1 MSIVII
7 IMKCRDVMSHPPITV
22 TPDKTLE
29 EATELLAKH
38 DIGLLAVVE
47 RDNPRRP
54 IGVLSERDVVRAIAW
69 KAPLTVTVREA
80 GTFSGLLYVY
90 ADDPV
95 EKALETMLKYGV
107 RHVLVLEQN
116 GDLLGVISMRDLAKF
131 CKLSI

>member
-1 MSIVII
+1 
-7 IMKCRDVMSHPPITV
+7 MKCRDVVSHPPITV

-29 EATELLAKH
+29 EAVELLANH
-38 DIGLLAVVE
+38 DVGLLVVVD

-54 IGVLSERDVVRAIAW
+54 IGVLSERDVVRAIGW

-80 GTFSGLLYVY
+80 GTFTGLIYVY

-95 EKALETMLKYGV
+95 EKAFEVMMKHNI

-116 GDLLGVISMRDLAKF
+116 GNLLGVISIRDLAKF
-131 CKLSI
+131 CKLSSG

>member
-1 MSIVII
+1 
-7 IMKCRDVMSHPPITV
+7 MKCRDVVSHPPITV

-29 EATELLAKH
+29 EAVELMANH
-38 DIGLLAVVE
+38 NVGLLVVVD

-54 IGVLSERDVVRAIAW
+54 IGVLSERDVVRAIGW

-80 GTFSGLLYVY
+80 GTFTGLIYVY

-95 EKALETMLKYGV
+95 EKAFEVMMKHNI

-116 GDLLGVISMRDLAKF
+116 GNLLGVISIRDLAKF
-131 CKLSI
+131 CKLSSG